1 MNSDSKRCCKTFNF
15 RNRSNYS
22 MPDFALNII
31 GNDWIMIV
39 LVALVLLLGTKRLP
53 DATKKLARVM
63 AQYDK
68 TKNMVQDEIKK
79 AKGELNLDISGP
91 VMSERQKLETLA
103 KSLGVNTEGKTDD
116 DLRNLVS
123 SKLNGSTKPDQDA
136 TKQ

>member
-1 MNSDSKRCCKTFNF
+1 MFD
-15 RNRSNYS
+15 Y
-22 MPDFALNII
+22 ALNII

-68 TKNMVQDEIKK
+68 TKNMVQEEIQK
-79 AKGELNLDISGP
+79 AKVEITLNISGP
-91 VMSERQKLETLA
+91 VMSERQKLEMLA

-116 DLRNLVS
+116 DLRNMVN
-123 SKLNGSTKPDQDA
+123 SKLGGSVKSDQDTTKP
-136 TKQ
+136 

>member
-1 MNSDSKRCCKTFNF
+1 MF
-15 RNRSNYS
+15 
-22 MPDFALNII
+22 DFALNII

-68 TKNMVQDEIKK
+68 TKNMVQEEIQK
-79 AKGELNLDISGP
+79 AKGEFNINISGP

-103 KSLGVNTEGKTDD
+103 KSLGVNVEGKTDD
-116 DLRNLVS
+116 DLRNLVDT
-123 SKLNGSTKPDQDA
+123 KLGGSAKADQD
-136 TKQ
+136 TKK

>member
-1 MNSDSKRCCKTFNF
+1 MFD
-15 RNRSNYS
+15 Y
-22 MPDFALNII
+22 ALNII
-31 GNDWIMIV
+31 GNDWIMI
-39 LVALVLLLGTKRLP
+39 ALAAMVLLLGTKRVP

-79 AKGELNLDISGP
+79 AKGEFNVNISGP

-103 KSLGVNTEGKTDD
+103 KSFGVNTEGKTDD
-116 DLRNLVS
+116 DLRNLVN
-123 SKLNGSTKPDQDA
+123 SKLGGNAKSDQDT

>member
-1 MNSDSKRCCKTFNF
+1 MF
-15 RNRSNYS
+15 
-22 MPDFALNII
+22 DFTLNII

-68 TKNMVQDEIKK
+68 TKNMVQEEIQK
-79 AKGELNLDISGP
+79 AKGEFNVNVSGP

-103 KSLGVNTEGKTDD
+103 KSLGISTEDKTDD
-116 DLRNLVS
+116 DLRNLVN
-123 SKLNGSTKPDQDA
+123 SKLGGSVKPDHD
-136 TKQ
+136 TTSKQ

>member
-1 MNSDSKRCCKTFNF
+1 
-15 RNRSNYS
+15 

-68 TKNMVQDEIKK
+68 TKSMVQDEIKK
-79 AKGELNLDISGP
+79 AKGEFNLDISGP

-123 SKLNGSTKPDQDA
+123 SKLGGSAKPDQDA

>member
-1 MNSDSKRCCKTFNF
+1 MF
-15 RNRSNYS
+15 
-22 MPDFALNII
+22 DFALNII

-68 TKNMVQDEIKK
+68 TRNMVHEEIQK
-79 AKGELNLDISGP
+79 AKGEFNINISGP

-103 KSLGVNTEGKTDD
+103 KSMGVNVEGKTDD
-116 DLRNLVS
+116 DLRNLVD
-123 SKLNGSTKPDQDA
+123 SKMGGSTKPDQD
-136 TKQ
+136 TKK

>member
-1 MNSDSKRCCKTFNF
+1 MF
-15 RNRSNYS
+15 
-22 MPDFALNII
+22 DFALNII

-68 TKNMVQDEIKK
+68 TKNMVQEEIQK
-79 AKGELNLDISGP
+79 AKGEFNINVSGP

-116 DLRNLVS
+116 DLRNLVD
-123 SKLNGSTKPDQDA
+123 SKMSGSTKPDQDS
-136 TKQ
+136 KK

>member
-1 MNSDSKRCCKTFNF
+1 MLG
-15 RNRSNYS
+15 
-22 MPDFALNII
+22 FALNII

-68 TKNMVQDEIKK
+68 TKNMVQEEIQK
-79 AKGELNLDISGP
+79 AKGEFNINISGP

-103 KSLGVNTEGKTDD
+103 KSLGVNIEGTTDD
-116 DLRNLVS
+116 DLRNLVN
-123 SKLNGSTKPDQDA
+123 SKLGGSSTKPDQNT
-136 TKQ
+136 TKE

>member
-1 MNSDSKRCCKTFNF
+1 MLD
-15 RNRSNYS
+15 Y
-22 MPDFALNII
+22 ALNII

-68 TKNMVQDEIKK
+68 TKNMVQEEIQK
-79 AKGELNLDISGP
+79 AKGEFNVNISGP

-103 KSLGVNTEGKTDD
+103 KSLGVNVEGKTDD
-116 DLRNLVS
+116 DLRNLVN
-123 SKLNGSTKPDQDA
+123 SKMGGSVKPDQDT
-136 TKQ
+136 TKP

>member
-1 MNSDSKRCCKTFNF
+1 MS
-15 RNRSNYS
+15 
-22 MPDFALNII
+22 DFALNII

-39 LVALVLLLGTKRLP
+39 LVALALLLGTKRLP

-79 AKGELNLDISGP
+79 AKGEFNLDISGP

-116 DLRNLVS
+116 DLRNLVN
-123 SKLNGSTKPDQDA
+123 SKLGGSAKSDQDA

>member
-1 MNSDSKRCCKTFNF
+1 MLG
-15 RNRSNYS
+15 
-22 MPDFALNII
+22 FALNII

-68 TKNMVQDEIKK
+68 TKNMVQEEIQK
-79 AKGELNLDISGP
+79 AKGEFNINISGP

-103 KSLGVNTEGKTDD
+103 KSLGVKIEGTTDD
-116 DLRNLVS
+116 DLRNLVN
-123 SKLNGSTKPDQDA
+123 SKLGGSSTKPDQNT
-136 TKQ
+136 TKE

>member
-1 MNSDSKRCCKTFNF
+1 MFN
-15 RNRSNYS
+15 
-22 MPDFALNII
+22 FALNII

-68 TKNMVQDEIKK
+68 TKNMVQEEIQK
-79 AKGELNLDISGP
+79 AKGEFNMNISGP

-103 KSLGVNTEGKTDD
+103 KSLGVNVEGKTDD
-116 DLRNLVS
+116 DLRNLVDA
-123 SKLNGSTKPDQDA
+123 KLGGSAKPDQD
-136 TKQ
+136 TKNNP

>member
-1 MNSDSKRCCKTFNF
+1 MF
-15 RNRSNYS
+15 
-22 MPDFALNII
+22 DFALNII

-68 TKNMVQDEIKK
+68 TKNMVQEEIQK
-79 AKGELNLDISGP
+79 AKGEFNINISGP

-103 KSLGVNTEGKTDD
+103 KSLGVNVEGKTDD
-116 DLRNLVS
+116 DLRNLVD
-123 SKLNGSTKPDQDA
+123 SKMNGSTKPDQDS
-136 TKQ
+136 KK